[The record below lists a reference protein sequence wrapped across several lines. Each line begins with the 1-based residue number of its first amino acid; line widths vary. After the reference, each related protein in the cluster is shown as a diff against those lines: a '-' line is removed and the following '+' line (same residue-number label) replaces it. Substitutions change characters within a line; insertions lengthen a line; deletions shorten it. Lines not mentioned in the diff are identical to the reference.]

1 MAESVLRRFGG
12 SAALALAA
20 LLLLGATLHYAQR
33 WLAEREQAFARARS
47 DLATAADQ
55 YRSASDDRAV
65 YRQYATRF
73 RAMRARGW
81 IGPER
86 RLTWIEALQAINTG
100 LELPVLRYEIGR
112 RAPVKGARAPD
123 TLRVYRT
130 PMVLTMVA
138 LHEYD
143 VLRLLRRLAE
153 QGDGLMAVSQC
164 ELRRNDPIRFDPDA
178 RNVEADCA
186 LDWYTLEMDAT
197 DAE

>member
-1 MAESVLRRFGG
+1 MAKSVLRRFGG

-20 LLLLGATLHYAQR
+20 LLLLGGTLHYAQQ
-33 WLAEREQAFARARS
+33 WLAEREQAFAQARR

-73 RAMRARGW
+73 RDMRARGW

-86 RLTWIEALQAINTG
+86 RLTWIEALQAINTE
-100 LELPVLRYEIGR
+100 LKLPVLRYEIGR
-112 RAPVKGARAPD
+112 RTPASGTRTRD
-123 TLRVYRT
+123 SLRVYRT
-130 PMVLTMVA
+130 PMELTIVA

-143 VLRLLRRLAE
+143 VFRLLRRLAQ
-153 QGDGLMAVSQC
+153 QGAGLMALSQC
-164 ELRRNDPIRFDPDA
+164 ELRRNDPIRLAPGA
-178 RNVEADCA
+178 RNVEANCA
-186 LDWYTLEMDAT
+186 LDWYTLELDAA